1 MSPSNVAGTVT
12 DAANNLGEA
21 AGDMAGE
28 IADTVTDTAAGLGDA
43 ASDVGDTAVAG
54 GQAVV
59 EGVGD
64 AADAWNNMDP
74 NHREGIH
81 LALDI
86 AGFVPV
92 VGEVADVANGVLYLA
107 EGDYVNAG
115 ISFVSAI
122 PVAGD
127 TAKAGRAVTKGAKF
141 TDAAVSAYKGF
152 EVASTAWTAADL
164 SVRAF
169 NVGRTGKFS
178 AGAQG
183 LSLSPVL
190 SMLRGGAG
198 QLSRVSAPTGRLLDL
213 FG

>member
-1 MSPSNVAGTVT
+1 MSADLGRSAADVAH
-12 DAANNLGEA
+12 
-21 AGDMAGE
+21 
-28 IADTVTDTAAGLGDA
+28 
-43 ASDVGDTAVAG
+43 DVGDAAVAG
-54 GQAVV
+54 GQAVAD
-59 EGVGD
+59 GVGA

-92 VGEVADVANGVLYLA
+92 IGEVADVANGVLYLA

-122 PVAGD
+122 PLAGD
-127 TAKAGRAVTKGAKF
+127 TAKGGRAVTKGAKF
-141 TDAAVSAYKGF
+141 ADAAVSISKGAKFADSAVSAYKAF

-169 NVGRTGKFS
+169 NVGSTGKLS
-178 AGAQG
+178 AGAKG
-183 LSLSPVL
+183 LSLAPAMSAL
-190 SMLRGGAG
+190 QGGASY
-198 QLSRVSAPTGRLLDL
+198 LSKASAAPTGRLLDL